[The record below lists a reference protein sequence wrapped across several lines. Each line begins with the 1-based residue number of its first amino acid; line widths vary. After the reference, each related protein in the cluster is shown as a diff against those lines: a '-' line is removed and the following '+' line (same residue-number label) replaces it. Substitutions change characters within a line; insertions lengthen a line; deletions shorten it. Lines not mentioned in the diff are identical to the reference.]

1 VKAVILQETGRVA
14 VVEQEEPRLRPND
27 VLIEV
32 AYAGICGSDLHAFR
46 GRHPF
51 REPPVVLGHEV
62 SGTVAAL
69 GSDVEGFS
77 VGDGVTVMP
86 SVSCGRCTFCERGLP
101 NLCVNKEV
109 PGTGDWIGTMAEY
122 FRADA
127 EITYKLGENTSL
139 LQGCLA
145 EPLAVAAHS
154 VAQGEVESGKRV
166 LVLGGGT
173 IGLLTALSAKILG
186 AETVVL
192 TDLYDYK
199 LETAETVGIDDV
211 RSARRGDLAE
221 ALLQD
226 YPEKFETVLLASGA
240 PPVMEQAMALVQRG
254 GRIVVTALFLE
265 QTPVDLLQITLQEL
279 QVVGSQIYTAEDFEA
294 ALRWLDE
301 ERWPFEEIISHVYP
315 LDQAPEVF
323 QIIAEHPENA
333 IKVLLAAS

>member
-1 VKAVILQETGRVA
+1 VKAITLQETGRVT
-14 VVEQEEPRLRPND
+14 VVEHEEPRLGTND
-27 VLIEV
+27 ILIEV
-32 AYAGICGSDLHAFR
+32 AYAGICGSDMHAFR

-69 GSDVEGFS
+69 GSDVEAFS
-77 VGDGVTVMP
+77 LGDRVTVMP
-86 SVSCGRCTFCERGLP
+86 SVSCGHCTFCERELP

-109 PGTGDWIGTMAEY
+109 PGTGDWVGTMAEY

-127 EITYKLGENTSL
+127 DVTYKLGENTSL
-139 LQGCLA
+139 RLGCLA

-154 VAQGEVESGKRV
+154 VAQGEVGPGRRV

-186 AETVVL
+186 AETVAL

-199 LETAETVGIDDV
+199 LETAKTVGIDDV
-211 RSARRGDLAE
+211 RSARRDDLAE

-294 ALRWLDE
+294 ALQWLDDG
-301 ERWPFEEIISHVYP
+301 RWSFEEIISHVYP
-315 LDQAPEVF
+315 LDQAPAVF
-323 QIIAEHPENA
+323 QNIAEHPENA